1 MAEIIDLDPFVD
13 GSPKPKVITE
23 GWVAKQFANEHAGKL
38 LYGDDES
45 RWYQWTGP
53 RWEMQRK
60 GLAREKA
67 HELATEMS
75 ATASNRKEMQTWRFA
90 SAVTNLAA
98 DNHLFSRQTSDWNR
112 DPFLIGT
119 LEDTIDLAT
128 AQARPPAPAD
138 MISKAVAIM
147 PEDFEDCP
155 RWLEF
160 LRESTGA
167 DDDLILFLQR
177 WLGYC
182 LTGDTREHTLL
193 FIYGDGGNGKSV
205 FQNTIAGIM
214 GDYAVTASMETF
226 TSNRYAQHPA
236 DLAMLAGARLVTASE
251 TEEGR
256 AWDEARVKQL
266 TGGDPITARRMRQDF
281 FTFTPNFKLMIVG
294 NHQPI
299 LRNVDDAIKRRL
311 CMVPF
316 TRKPAKPNTH
326 LAEDLKSEWPGILRW
341 MINGCAD
348 WLEHGLPR
356 PPVVLTANEEYAEDQ
371 DILGQ
376 FLAEDVDVE
385 LGNTWKNEK
394 SSDLFAAFSAFCRRA
409 NVEPGTIKGFSSR
422 LEHRGFTKARTAA
435 GRYFQGVQ
443 LKRTSQYD

>member
-1 MAEIIDLDPFVD
+1 MAEIIDFDPFKED
-13 GSPKPKVITE
+13 DKPKVVTE
-23 GWVAKQFANEHAGKL
+23 GWAAKQFANKYAGRL
-38 LYGDDES
+38 LFSDDEA
-45 RWYQWTGP
+45 RWYLWAGAT
-53 RWEMQRK
+53 WAMQRK
-60 GLAREKA
+60 GLAREWA
-67 HELATEMS
+67 HDLATEMS
-75 ATASNRKEMQTWRFA
+75 ATASNRKEMQTWRYA
-90 SAVTNLAA
+90 NNCTRLAV
-98 DNHLFSRQTSDWNR
+98 DNHLFSRQVGDWNR
-112 DPFLIGT
+112 NPFLLGT
-119 LEDTIDLAT
+119 AEDTIDLAT
-128 AQARPPAPAD
+128 AEAKPPEPDD
-138 MISKAVAIM
+138 MISKAVSIM
-147 PEDFEDCP
+147 PDGFEDCP
-155 RWLEF
+155 RWLAF

-266 TGGDPITARRMRQDF
+266 TGGDPITARHMRQDF
-281 FTFTPNFKLMIVG
+281 FTFTPRFKLMIVG

-316 TRKPAKPNTH
+316 TRKPTKPNPR
-326 LAEDLKSEWPGILRW
+326 LAEELRAEWPGILRW

-348 WLEHGLPR
+348 WLVNGLPR
-356 PPVVLTANEEYAEDQ
+356 PDVVLAANEEYAEDQ

-376 FLAEDVDVE
+376 FLAEEVDAE
-385 LGNTWKNEK
+385 PGNVWKTAK
-394 SSDLFAAFSAFCRRA
+394 SSDIFAAFAAYSKRA
-409 NVEPGTIKGFSSR
+409 NVEAGTIKGFSAK
-422 LEHRGFTKARTAA
+422 LAHRGFTKSRTAA
-435 GRYFQGVQ
+435 GVYFRGIE
-443 LKRTSQYD
+443 LKRPDPFD